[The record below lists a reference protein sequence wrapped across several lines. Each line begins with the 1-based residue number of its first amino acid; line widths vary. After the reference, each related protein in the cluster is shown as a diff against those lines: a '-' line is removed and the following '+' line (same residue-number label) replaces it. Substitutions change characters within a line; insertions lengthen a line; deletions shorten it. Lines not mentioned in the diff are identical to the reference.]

1 MLVFCY
7 EPSQS
12 SHKIH
17 SCSFESA
24 ISKGISVKLANK
36 TCFILPQ
43 NLQTPTHLNYFI
55 SILSAERFMILFLVA
70 FRSFNTRWKLGY
82 NYGVNSKFPNTR
94 FTIKMVITQ
103 ETYRKVLTFFFSFFH
118 KTFLT
123 HFLIFWKNFDYFF
136 FFVVNIVVNTVATQ
150 LARCCTPHPSGT
162 PRRSNPQ
169 LNGLICCRRLTQ
181 TCYHDRSNCPVWGNT
196 HIVNRWVTQS
206 DRHSHYQSLNSKSP
220 KHTGIR
226 E

>member
-103 ETYRKVLTFFFSFFH
+103 ETYRKVITFFFSFFH

-123 HFLIFWKNFDYFF
+123 HFLIFWKILIIFF
-136 FFVVNIVVNTVATQ
+136 FLWLTLWSTLLLHSWPDVAHPTPLALHAGQIPNWTAWFAVAVWPKPATMTV
-150 LARCCTPHPSGT
+150 
-162 PRRSNPQ
+162 
-169 LNGLICCRRLTQ
+169 Q
-181 TCYHDRSNCPVWGNT
+181 TVQSEAT
-196 HIVNRWVTQS
+196 HI
-206 DRHSHYQSLNSKSP
+206 
-220 KHTGIR
+220 
-226 E
+226 